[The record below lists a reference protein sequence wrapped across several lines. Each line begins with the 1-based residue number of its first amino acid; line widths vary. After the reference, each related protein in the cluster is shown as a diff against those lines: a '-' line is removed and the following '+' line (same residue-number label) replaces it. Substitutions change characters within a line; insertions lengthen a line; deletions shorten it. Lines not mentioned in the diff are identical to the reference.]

1 MSDLDNL
8 IQKSN
13 LPNYIELFI
22 IDCTSIS
29 AINTTYY
36 LTPSGTESATVQFN
50 GHTFT
55 PFPMELTGVA
65 ETSSEA
71 PARPTLS
78 LSNINNIFG
87 SLSFNY
93 TDLVGCTVTYIRTFS
108 TYLGLAGTV
117 SAPPKKYLIRKKSRQ
132 DRNVISFELGSF
144 LDSERGYLPKRQM
157 LKRDFPGLGINKI
170 IR

>member
-1 MSDLDNL
+1 VSDIDNL
-8 IQKSN
+8 IQTSS

-22 IDCTSIS
+22 IDCTSIP
-29 AINTTYY
+29 AIGTIYY

-50 GHTFT
+50 GHTYT
-55 PFPMELTGVA
+55 PFPMELSGVA

-93 TDLVGCTVTYIRTFS
+93 SDLVGCKVTYIRTF
-108 TYLGLAGTV
+108 TNYLGLSGTI
-117 SAPPKKYLIRKKSRQ
+117 SAPPKKYLIRKKSKQ
-132 DRNVISFELGSF
+132 DRNAISFELGTF

-170 IR
+170 MR

>member
-1 MSDLDNL
+1 VSDLDNL
-8 IQKSN
+8 IQKSS

-22 IDCTSIS
+22 IDCTSIA
-29 AINTTYY
+29 AINTIYY

-50 GHTFT
+50 GHTYT

-93 TDLVGCTVTYIRTFS
+93 SDLVGCKVSYIRTFAS
-108 TYLGLAGTV
+108 YLGVGGTI
-117 SAPPKKYLIRKKSRQ
+117 SAPPKKYLIRKKAKQ
-132 DRNVISFELGSF
+132 DRNAISFELGSF